1 MHKRV
6 DSNEEMLKVLPNFC
20 VVATLVRLHVSFWRQ
35 HSTILTGNRLAW
47 IEASPSLFRNIVQ
60 FKCYLFNDGISV

>member
-35 HSTILTGNRLAW
+35 HSTILTGNRLA
-47 IEASPSLFRNIVQ
+47 
-60 FKCYLFNDGISV
+60 